1 MPRHSSGA
9 DMVKTVT
16 STQPVVLMINGSSS
30 RLDLGELP
38 DLARDEG
45 LGFVQRT
52 LDEWRSGSNRFD
64 RHGEAFLTAHQAERI
79 VGICGLN
86 IDPFA
91 NDPSLGRIR
100 HLYVAPRVRHR
111 GIGRLLVAACL
122 ERAEGTF
129 DTVRLRTFDRDAAA
143 FCTAIGFTT
152 FAKPDATHR
161 IEVGARRRSDDGPPG
176 PRVVDDQAVEQ
187 KAHDD

>member
-1 MPRHSSGA
+1 MPHRSSAA
-9 DMVKTVT
+9 DMVKIVT
-16 STQPVVLMINGSSS
+16 STQPVVLRIIGGSS

-38 DLARDEG
+38 DLAGDEG
-45 LGFVQRT
+45 LRFVQRT
-52 LDEWRSGSNRFD
+52 VDEWRSGSNRFD
-64 RHGEAFLTAHQAERI
+64 RHGEALLTAHQAERI
-79 VGICGLN
+79 VGMCGLN

-91 NDPSLGRIR
+91 NTPSIGRIR
-100 HLYVAPRVRHR
+100 HLYVAPRMRHR

-143 FCTAIGFTT
+143 FYTAIGFTT
-152 FAKPDATHR
+152 FAEPAATHR
-161 IEVGARRRSDDGPPG
+161 IAVGTRHRSDDGPPG